1 MMWTLIV
8 LSTAIGFEEL
18 KVTRYGEYLSKKEC
32 YQAWYK
38 LSSEFT
44 EGEEAYCKFTHSKK
58 LIHDGEW
65 KEPKKLD
72 TIRTTHCHSGYH
84 QELHNKKLH

>member
-1 MMWTLIV
+1 MWTLIV
-8 LSTAIGFEEL
+8 LSTAIGFEEP
-18 KVTRYGEYLSKKEC
+18 KVTRYDEYLSKKEC

-44 EGEEAYCKFTHSKK
+44 EGEEAYCKFTQPKK

-84 QELHNKKLH
+84 QESHNKKLH